1 MKKLLIVGPG
11 GLGGTIA
18 ALLARKGEC
27 DVTVVG
33 RPGAHIDTIQRQ
45 RALRLTGLQEFTV
58 QIDAT
63 DDPKSIRECDILIY
77 TVKAQDTEAALTMT
91 GIYRSATLSPRCR
104 MAR

>member
-33 RPGAHIDTIQRQ
+33 RPGAHIDMIQQ
-45 RALRLTGLQEFTV
+45 
-58 QIDAT
+58 
-63 DDPKSIRECDILIY
+63 
-77 TVKAQDTEAALTMT
+77 AACPPFDWAS
-91 GIYRSATLSPRCR
+91 GV
-104 MAR
+104 

>member
-45 RALRLTGLQEFTV
+45 RALRLTGLQEFTLPRLMRPTTLR
-58 QIDAT
+58 AF
-63 DDPKSIRECDILIY
+63 E
-77 TVKAQDTEAALTMT
+77 
-91 GIYRSATLSPRCR
+91 SAISLSTL
-104 MAR
+104 